1 VAKKKKKKKR
11 EAAEEKKSAY
21 LGSVRFFKHVIL
33 SVLGLAIIVPTVILI
48 VVLSTKD
55 RDDEDDRLIPRDML
69 EQNDI
74 GGRGMVLTPDN
85 FEEVLEEFRQPIED
99 ASYIISM
106 SLEWVF
112 EKWDVPSRST
122 YVENYTDNKRTVYID
137 VFLDDENGDA
147 MLDELIYSSPYI
159 PVEAE
164 LKEFALQKEV
174 PAGSYTATV
183 VYYLVDDDFN
193 VITDLSVG
201 IRLIIKN

>member
-1 VAKKKKKKKR
+1 MAKKKKKKKR